1 MNQIRKEEVLEKIA
15 NSLSKEKIT
24 KEVNCL
30 TIEKEEID
38 NILKLETISIEQK
51 REIIEKVKLLQ
62 LFSNEY
68 ISYFTA
74 PTRNVAQRL
83 LISAHMIFKIKN
95 QSEFEK
101 GIKELDTA
109 LEICKEVVLHPYE
122 STEKKIQ
129 QEMYEHEIYRQG
141 GRF

>member
-1 MNQIRKEEVLEKIA
+1 MNKIRKEEVLEKIA

-62 LFSNEY
+62 LFSN
-68 ISYFTA
+68 
-74 PTRNVAQRL
+74 
-83 LISAHMIFKIKN
+83 
-95 QSEFEK
+95 
-101 GIKELDTA
+101 
-109 LEICKEVVLHPYE
+109 
-122 STEKKIQ
+122 
-129 QEMYEHEIYRQG
+129 
-141 GRF
+141 

>member
-1 MNQIRKEEVLEKIA
+1 MEQIRKEEVLKRVANGLREDLITEKV
-15 NSLSKEKIT
+15 NSLRIK
-24 KEVNCL
+24 
-30 TIEKEEID
+30 KEEID
-38 NILKLETISIEQK
+38 NILELETISFEQK
-51 REIIEKVKLLQ
+51 REIIEKVRLLQ

-68 ISYFTA
+68 ISYTTA
-74 PTRNVAQRL
+74 PTRNVAKRL
-83 LISAHMIFKIKN
+83 LLSAHMILEIKN

-122 STEKKIQ
+122 STEKKMQKEI
-129 QEMYEHEIYRQG
+129 YEHEIYRQG

>member
-1 MNQIRKEEVLEKIA
+1 MNKIRKEEVLEKIA

-62 LFSNEY
+62 LNIFH
-68 ISYFTA
+68 IL
-74 PTRNVAQRL
+74 QHL
-83 LISAHMIFKIKN
+83 L
-95 QSEFEK
+95 
-101 GIKELDTA
+101 
-109 LEICKEVVLHPYE
+109 
-122 STEKKIQ
+122 
-129 QEMYEHEIYRQG
+129 EM
-141 GRF
+141 

>member
-15 NSLSKEKIT
+15 NSLRKENIT

-38 NILKLETISIEQK
+38 NILKLETISLEQK

-74 PTRNVAQRL
+74 PTRNIAQRL
-83 LISAHMIFKIKN
+83 LISAHMILKIKN

-101 GIKELDTA
+101 EIKELDTA
-109 LEICKEVVLHPYE
+109 LEICKQVVLHPYE

-129 QEMYEHEIYRQG
+129 QEIHEHEIYRQG
-141 GRF
+141 GKF